1 MSDWTQ
7 LRMTINDYRAQCPPG
22 RVLVLLDERDALAA
36 RLASHE
42 YTPTPEE
49 RQKQEALAKKIAAE
63 VLADEAEL
71 KQLRADN
78 TRLRAELAQYENVII
93 PSWKREEE
101 MWRQDEA
108 NAVEFRRVLADELD
122 KRDATIA
129 QLRAWLRDYQ
139 PHTEHKDGP

>member
-1 MSDWTQ
+1 MSEFGES
-7 LRMTINDYRAQCPPG
+7 YEERAQNAETA
-22 RVLVLLDERDALAA
+22 VAALRL

-78 TRLRAELAQYENVII
+78 TRLRADLAQYENVIV

>member
-1 MSDWTQ
+1 MNDTVER
-7 LRMTINDYRAQCPPG
+7 LRTLR
-22 RVLVLLDERDALAA
+22 E
-36 RLASHE
+36 
-42 YTPTPEE
+42 
-49 RQKQEALAKKIAAE
+49 KIAL
-63 VLADEAEL
+63 LAGAVGQPLEKNILDDAVGEIE
-71 KQLRADN
+71 QLRADN
-78 TRLRAELAQYENVII
+78 ARLRAEMEQYENVII

-139 PHTEHKDGP
+139 PHTEQG